1 MMRKKPGIILLFTI
15 ILTCFAFQGF
25 AQESF
30 KAAVI
35 DSVKAFE
42 SSEEGQKAISQL
54 REKEQKIKNE
64 LSKLDSQAQALEKK
78 LYTQKFTLT
87 PESQQQLASDLDRIR
102 TERKRLE
109 EDSIKDYRRLEFSIF
124 GKIKAEMFP
133 IIEDV
138 AKERG
143 YSVVFDLSVGGV
155 SLFSPV
161 AYFNPAIDITEEVT
175 KRYNALKANRI

>member
-1 MMRKKPGIILLFTI
+1 MIRKRPGIILLFTV
-15 ILTCFAFQGF
+15 ILMCFVSQSF

-30 KAAVI
+30 NVAVI

-42 SSEEGQKAISQL
+42 NSTEGKKDISQL

-64 LSKLDSQAQALEKK
+64 LSKLDSQAKALEKK
-78 LYTQKFTLT
+78 LLTQQFTLT
-87 PESQQQLASDLDRIR
+87 PEAKDRLASDLDRLR
-102 TERKRLE
+102 TKRKRFE

-124 GKIKAEMFP
+124 GKIKAEVFP

-161 AYFNPAIDITEEVT
+161 AYFNPSIDITVEVT
-175 KRYNALKANRI
+175 KRYNNLKSY